1 MIVNAAGFCLG
12 RLRSVPVDEVLRPVG
27 AASLLGLS
35 GGCPP
40 IFFWGRKLTQ
50 AKQFHCVKTM
60 GCGRWRSD
68 SPKRQRLA
76 GRVLVL
82 RRLV

>member
-1 MIVNAAGFCLG
+1 MRCYDQLAQVVFWDCQGG
-12 RLRSVPVDEVLRPVG
+12 EVPANFLE
-27 AASLLGLS
+27 A
-35 GGCPP
+35 
-40 IFFWGRKLTQ
+40 RKLTQ
-50 AKQFHCVKTM
+50 AKQFHCVKTL

-68 SPKRQRLA
+68 SPKRQRRA

>member
-27 AASLLGLS
+27 AGGLLGLS
-35 GGCPP
+35 GGVPAN
-40 IFFWGRKLTQ
+40 FLEARKLTQ
-50 AKQFHCVKTM
+50 AKQFHCVKTL

-68 SPKRQRLA
+68 SPKRQRRA
-76 GRVLVL
+76 GRVLVMQ
-82 RRLV
+82 RLV